1 MTTPQTLAERKA
13 EAMAAFPNLSEDVI
27 AAILLAPPAIQT
39 VQNVAA
45 PAIPDVTL
53 SQIIEVL
60 RDEYMAVELARP
72 RAILEA
78 NGTMKPRN
86 TSTYRTYNTY
96 WKRLEA
102 KHGAMLVRDVT
113 QKLVLEFCAEGAVG
127 AVERHQ
133 VSDVNRKS
141 VGKPI
146 KIRDGAQTYNHSLCA
161 FSVVLTY
168 AVEKGYIK
176 QTPLR
181 KVKRRELMPSNRRG
195 LTVEQIMDT
204 ALNGGNDPV
213 LDYLLLW
220 TMLETASRVGG
231 LLRLRVGDVDVKNQY
246 IVFHEKGSKNH
257 KHPITRA
264 LASALLQLAAER
276 GSTKPSDP
284 IFRYHPDAAGKG
296 RPMKAKRF
304 ETLWNRIQRELDWV
318 REEEVTSHWYRHT
331 STTFVSRV
339 APRVAATWAG
349 HTPSDVTSRYT
360 SVTPEE
366 LVKAHEDLFG
376 QPHPTLDWKRKS
388 MKL

>member
-1 MTTPQTLAERKA
+1 MTTAQTLAERKE
-13 EAMAAFPNLSEDVI
+13 EAMAAFPNLSEKEI

-39 VQNVAA
+39 IQNVAT

-53 SQIIEVL
+53 SEIIHVL

-72 RAILEA
+72 RAILKTD
-78 NGTMKPRN
+78 GTMKERN
-86 TSTYRTYNTY
+86 TSTYRTYNTH

-113 QKLVLEFCAEGAVG
+113 DTLVIEFCAAGAVS
-127 AVERHQ
+127 AVEKHQ
-133 VSDVNRKS
+133 INDVKRKS

-161 FSVVLTY
+161 FSVILTY
-168 AVEKGYIK
+168 AVEQGYIK
-176 QTPLR
+176 KTPLR
-181 KVKRRELMPSNRRG
+181 KVKRRELRPSKRHG
-195 LTVEQIMDT
+195 LTVEQVDEIMNT

-231 LLRLRVGDVDVKNQY
+231 LLRLRVGDIDVKNQF
-246 IVFHEKGSKNH
+246 IIFREKGDKYH
-257 KHPITRA
+257 EHPVTRA

-276 GSTKPSDP
+276 GSTKPHDP

-304 ETLWNRIQRELDWV
+304 ETLWKRIQSELDWA
-318 REEEVTSHWYRHT
+318 REEEITSHWYRHT

-360 SVTPEE
+360 SVSRDD

-376 QPHPTLDWKRKS
+376 QPHPTLEWTRK
-388 MKL
+388 

>member
-1 MTTPQTLAERKA
+1 MTTTQTLAERVV
-13 EAMAAFPNLSEDVI
+13 EAMAAFPNLSEQEI

-39 VQNVAA
+39 LQSVAT
-45 PAIPDVTL
+45 PAVPDVTI
-53 SQIIEVL
+53 SQIIKVL

-72 RAILEA
+72 RAVLEA

-113 QKLVLEFCAEGAVG
+113 QKLVLEFCAEGAAG

-146 KIRDGAQTYNHSLCA
+146 KIRDGAQTYNHSLGV

-168 AVEKGYIK
+168 AVEMGYIK

-181 KVKRRELMPSNRRG
+181 KVKRRELLPGNRRG
-195 LTVEQIMDT
+195 LSVEQVEEIMDT

-257 KHPITRA
+257 EHPVTRA

-276 GSTKPSDP
+276 GSTKPTDP

-304 ETLWNRIQRELDWV
+304 ETLWNRIQSKLEWV
-318 REEEVTSHWYRHT
+318 REEEITSHWYRHT

-376 QPHPTLDWKRKS
+376 QPHPTLDWTRN
-388 MKL
+388 